1 MTATWEW
8 FVAAAFGPVA
18 IWVLWRLQVLGVEL
32 LRRRLVQLS
41 LHAEG
46 LYTLVSWFGTLLH
59 EVSHAVVLLLSG
71 HGIAAMRVGSTS
83 GHVTPR
89 RVRSGPVGFLS
100 FLAAA
105 MAPLYIPPALV
116 LGALVFWVDPG
127 LVAWQTG
134 GPGLA
139 TALAVLRDLAVV
151 LPQNLLVAVAG
162 LDLVQPAHLL
172 VFLLVLLSAPG
183 SRPSHV
189 KGSRFHGRD
198 DEGDVAVVRRFIRRD
213 PWIFVLFLLFLYG
226 LYLAFVPWLPQA
238 YWWPVQA
245 VWAVALVGIVL
256 ALFGAVWWTLADWNS
271 RTVPAVAWLP
281 PLLLVAGQVLPRVLG
296 WDVPV
301 AAVNGVS
308 VVAWGAT
315 AFAAHRFWPR

>member
-1 MTATWEW
+1 M
-8 FVAAAFGPVA
+8 AAAFAPVA
-18 IWVLWRLQVLGVEL
+18 VWVLWRLQVLAVEL
-32 LRRRLVQLS
+32 LRRRLVDLS

-59 EVSHAVVLLLSG
+59 EMSHAVVLVASG
-71 HGIAAMRVGSTS
+71 HGIKSVRVGSTR

-116 LGALVFWVDPG
+116 LAAILFWMDPG

-134 GPGLA
+134 GPGLGV
-139 TALAVLRDLAVV
+139 ALRVFRDLAVAM
-151 LPQNLLVAVAG
+151 PQTLLVAVAG
-162 LDLVQPAHLL
+162 LDLARPEHLF

-245 VWAVALVGIVL
+245 VWAVALVGILV
-256 ALFGAVWWTLADWNS
+256 ALLGAVWWTFADWNS
-271 RTVPAVAWLP
+271 RTRPVVAWAP
-281 PLLLVAGQVLPRVLG
+281 PTLLVALQVAPRVLELG
-296 WDVPV
+296 LAVPV
-301 AAVNGVS
+301 INGVS
-308 VVAWGAT
+308 VAAWGAT
-315 AFAAHRFWPR
+315 AWWAHRSWPR